1 MKRVI
6 YLIIIVLIKSNI
18 LYGQYRME
26 DIVVNMKNTA
36 TLNFNSNIDYV
47 IFGENPQDSKGNFVN
62 YQVFQKDNTCTFKAV
77 KETAPETSIVVR
89 LVNGNIFYGIVK
101 MGSNVK
107 ILYDY
112 SNIGKEEDKQKN
124 DDELKENEKKD
135 ENKNIKENTKIEE
148 KDRTDER
155 LELIM
160 ESKDKYFNMGVKESG
175 ITYQI
180 ANIKNDSKNTYIK
193 VKVKNDTGND
203 LVIDGIFMK
212 YFLGKVKGIK
222 KNNAGNE
229 ERVTIKKVKGNL
241 VVKAYSEEVIGIVT
255 DLFAV
260 GDKGKLM
267 VRLEEKSGNRTATIE
282 IEGSELQKIDIY

>member
-1 MKRVI
+1 MKR
-6 YLIIIVLIKSNI
+6 IIFI
-18 LYGQYRME
+18 LTLALVKTTIINGQYRME

-89 LVNGNIFYGIVK
+89 LINGNIFYGIVK
-101 MGSNVK
+101 MGNNVK

-112 SNIGKEEDKQKN
+112 SNVGKEEEKQKR
-124 DDELKENEKKD
+124 EVETKEEKIEEGKTD
-135 ENKNIKENTKIEE
+135 KVNTKTEE
-148 KDRTDER
+148 KDRTEER

-222 KNNAGNE
+222 KNSAGNE
-229 ERVTIKKVKGNL
+229 ERVTIKKIKGNL
-241 VVKAYSEEVIGIVT
+241 TVKAYSEEVIGIVT

-267 VRLEEKSGNRTATIE
+267 VRFEEKSGNRTATIE
-282 IEGSELQKIDIY
+282 VEGSELKKIDVY

>member
-1 MKRVI
+1 MKRTI
-6 YLIIIVLIKSNI
+6 FFLILTIVKISI

-36 TLNFNSNIDYV
+36 TLNFSCNIDYV

-101 MGSNVK
+101 MGNNVK

-112 SNIGKEEDKQKN
+112 SNVGKEEEEQKKEEKSQNVKKEEKN
-124 DDELKENEKKD
+124 DKV
-135 ENKNIKENTKIEE
+135 NTKTEE

-155 LELIM
+155 LDLII

-241 VVKAYSEEVIGIVT
+241 EVKAYREEVIGIVT

-267 VRLEEKSGNRTATIE
+267 VRFEEKNGNRTATIE
-282 IEGSELQKIDIY
+282 VEGSELQKIDIY

>member
-1 MKRVI
+1 MKR
-6 YLIIIVLIKSNI
+6 IIFI
-18 LYGQYRME
+18 LTLALVKTTIINGQYRME

-89 LVNGNIFYGIVK
+89 LINGNIFYGIVK
-101 MGSNVK
+101 MGNNVK

-112 SNIGKEEDKQKN
+112 SNVGKEEEKQKR
-124 DDELKENEKKD
+124 EVETKEEKKEEGKTD
-135 ENKNIKENTKIEE
+135 KVNTKTEE
-148 KDRTDER
+148 KDSTEER

-193 VKVKNDTGND
+193 VKVKNNTGNE

-222 KNNAGNE
+222 KNSAGNE
-229 ERVTIKKVKGNL
+229 ERVTIKKIKGNL
-241 VVKAYSEEVIGIVT
+241 TVKAYSEEVIGIVT

-267 VRLEEKSGNRTATIE
+267 VRFEEKSGNRTATIE
-282 IEGSELQKIDIY
+282 VEGSELQKIDVY

>member
-1 MKRVI
+1 MKR
-6 YLIIIVLIKSNI
+6 IIFI
-18 LYGQYRME
+18 LTLALVKTTIINGQYRME

-89 LVNGNIFYGIVK
+89 LINGNIFYGIVK
-101 MGSNVK
+101 MGNNVK

-112 SNIGKEEDKQKN
+112 SNVGKEEEKQKR
-124 DDELKENEKKD
+124 EVETKEEKKEEGKTD
-135 ENKNIKENTKIEE
+135 KVNTKTEE
-148 KDRTDER
+148 KDRTEER

-222 KNNAGNE
+222 KNSAGNE
-229 ERVTIKKVKGNL
+229 ERVTIKKIKGNL
-241 VVKAYSEEVIGIVT
+241 TVKAYSEEVIGIVT

-267 VRLEEKSGNRTATIE
+267 VRFEEKSGNRTATIE